1 LTLLDAFDSLPRT
14 LFAHPLEEPPLTASA
29 VRTGRILSGMRPTG
43 RLHLGNYVGA
53 LENWV
58 RLQDA
63 GWTNYHM
70 VADWHM
76 LTTGYEDTSRLQQHT
91 WDMVLDWLGA
101 GLDPAKSVIFV
112 QSAVKEHAE
121 LHLLLSM
128 LVSKAR
134 LERIPTLKEQIRD
147 LGMDEQTISYGH
159 LGYSVL
165 QAADILLYR
174 ATHVPVGEDQV
185 PHVELTREIAR
196 RFNFVYCKDRE
207 PVLTEPEPQL
217 TAFAR
222 LRGLDGNRMSKSL
235 GNTILLADE
244 PAALEEKVRQAY
256 TDPKKARRD
265 DPGRPE
271 ADLTELDADGKPLH
285 AGCVV
290 WEYHRKF
297 NAAEAESIR
306 VECVAGRLGC
316 VADKKR
322 LAAVMAEQL
331 GPIRERRARWEKD
344 PDGVRDVLN
353 EGTRRARETA
363 RETMDKVR
371 SAMGVKSLVEPA

>member
-1 LTLLDAFDSLPRT
+1 
-14 LFAHPLEEPPLTASA
+14 
-29 VRTGRILSGMRPTG
+29 VRPGRILSGMRPTG
-43 RLHLGNYVGA
+43 RLHLGNFVGA

-58 RLQDA
+58 RLQNE
-63 GWTNYHM
+63 GWSNYHM

-76 LTTGYEDTSRLQQHT
+76 LTTGHEDTSRLQSDTHE
-91 WDMVLDWLGA
+91 MVVDWLAA

-121 LHLLLSM
+121 LHLLFSM

-147 LGMDEQTISYGH
+147 LHLDEQTISYGH

-196 RFNFVYCKDRE
+196 RFNHLYCKDRD
-207 PVLTEPEPQL
+207 PVFPEPEALL
-217 TAFAR
+217 TNFAR
-222 LRGLDGNRMSKSL
+222 LRGNDGNRMSKSA
-235 GNTILLADE
+235 GNALMLAASPDE
-244 PAALEEKVRQAY
+244 IAAYVKGAY
-256 TDPKKARRD
+256 TDPKKIRAN

-271 ADLTELDADGKPLH
+271 ADPSDGHP
-285 AGCVV
+285 GCVV

-297 NAAEAESIR
+297 TASQAEEIARQCRAGELACVPDKRHLTQSL
-306 VECVAGRLGC
+306 VEA
-316 VADKKR
+316 
-322 LAAVMAEQL
+322 LA
-331 GPIRERRARWEKD
+331 PIRERRQRWAAD
-344 PDGVRDVLN
+344 PDAVRDVIADGN
-353 EGTRRARETA
+353 RRARDVAE
-363 RETMDKVR
+363 RTMDEVR
-371 SAMGVKSLVEPA
+371 AAMGLKSTAEVAPR